1 MKASYKDLP
10 AKIQPVG
17 NGTFLYRMNIT
28 EQVIEKEGEG
38 EVSYTCDEFQ
48 INLLT
53 REEMVRQVIA
63 DLYGNGVEQKLIN
76 DYNAAELGLLDE
88 PNKIPYLNYL
98 ANRKIIKEQIHAD
111 FDEYHAP
118 VN

>member
-10 AKIQPVG
+10 AKIQRVG

-28 EQVIEKEGEG
+28 ELVSEEG
-38 EVSYTCDEFQ
+38 EVSYTCDEFE
-48 INLLT
+48 INHLT

-88 PNKIPYLNYL
+88 ADKIPYLNYL

-111 FDEYHAP
+111 FDEYNAP

>member
-17 NGTFLYRMNIT
+17 NGTFLYRMNIVK
-28 EQVIEKEGEG
+28 QVSEEGEI
-38 EVSYTCDEFQ
+38 SYTCDEFQ
-48 INLLT
+48 INHLT

-63 DLYGNGVEQKLIN
+63 DLYGNGVEQKLMN

-88 PNKIPYLNYL
+88 TDKIPYLNYL
-98 ANRKIIKEQIHAD
+98 ANRKIIKEQIYAD
-111 FDEYHAP
+111 FDEYHAQ
-118 VN
+118 VD